1 MTIEEFVKA
10 TNRLESYYG
19 KEYTIEQRK
28 IMYNLLKD
36 WSIQDYI
43 KGVTYC
49 IENCKYLPKVAD
61 FKQMKADYKPNYT
74 QQTDDFNYINCKK
87 CTKGFVRYYKQFEN
101 YKYEYI
107 ALCTCE
113 NGQERKKQGYQYK
126 FITEI

>member
-1 MTIEEFVKA
+1 LTIEEFVKA

-101 YKYEYI
+101 YKCEYI

-113 NGQERKKQGYQYK
+113 NGRERKKQGYQYK